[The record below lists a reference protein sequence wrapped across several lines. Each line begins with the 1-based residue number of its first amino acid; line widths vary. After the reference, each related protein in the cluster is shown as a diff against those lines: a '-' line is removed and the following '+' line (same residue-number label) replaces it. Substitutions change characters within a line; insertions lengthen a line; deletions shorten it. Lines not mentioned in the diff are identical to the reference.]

1 MRIELISLV
10 SQTNTLPL
18 SYSRQTR
25 VGIEPTLLYL
35 QYNTLPL
42 CYLVNIN
49 IISLVGLEPT
59 TIPS

>member
-25 VGIEPTLLYL
+25 VGIEPTLLFKHIEIPNE
-35 QYNTLPL
+35 QFASFQWKNEKKK
-42 CYLVNIN
+42 
-49 IISLVGLEPT
+49 GRE
-59 TIPS
+59 TIKIM